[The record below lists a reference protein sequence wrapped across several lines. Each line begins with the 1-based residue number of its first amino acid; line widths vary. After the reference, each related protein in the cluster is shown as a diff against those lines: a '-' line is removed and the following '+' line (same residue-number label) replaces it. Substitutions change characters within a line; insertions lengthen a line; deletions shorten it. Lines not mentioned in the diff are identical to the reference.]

1 MPNNIGLEKYFFQAS
16 ARSPAY
22 AGLFCKK
29 AFFAVLNVT
38 VKNRALFLLSSA
50 SANFE
55 KTSHEYFLN

>member
-1 MPNNIGLEKYFFQAS
+1 MPNKNWLEKYFFQAS

-55 KTSHEYFLN
+55 KN